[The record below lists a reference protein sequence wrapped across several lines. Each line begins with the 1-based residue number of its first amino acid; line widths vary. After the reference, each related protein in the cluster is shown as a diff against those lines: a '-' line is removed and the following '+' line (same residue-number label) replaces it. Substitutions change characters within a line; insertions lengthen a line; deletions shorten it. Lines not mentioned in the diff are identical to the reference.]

1 MNNKEIAKLFSEL
14 ADLMEL
20 QNENPF
26 KIKSYRN
33 AYVSLRKIDTP
44 LNTLSQPE
52 MEVLP
57 GVGKAIAEKIAQIV
71 STGKMPT
78 LEKYRALV
86 PEGVREML
94 KVHGLGP
101 KKIDVIWR
109 KLGIESPGELLYAC
123 DENRLVEL
131 PGFGTKTQEDV
142 KSKLAFYFN
151 ASGKYLYPKVAET
164 LQTLLNELNEKNPRL
179 NIQFT
184 GELRRKCQIIDKI
197 ELVCNDVPDLLN
209 VLAHLGD
216 IAENYEGNL
225 ILSREDF
232 DEIMIIPASEDSF
245 GTVLFETTGP
255 PEFVEKFRS
264 HFQVPKSIVDESAVF
279 EAAQLDYF
287 PPVLRDNDF
296 EVDSFLKDNK
306 LKQLIEYKDIKG
318 IVHNH
323 STWSD
328 GIHTLREMSEHV
340 KSNGFEYF
348 VISDHSKSA
357 FYANGLSVERVRAQW
372 DEIEALNKE
381 YSDFKIYKSIESDIL
396 SDGSLDYPDEVL
408 AGFDLVIA
416 SVHSNLNMDIDK
428 AMKRLI
434 TAVENPF
441 TRILGH
447 PTGRLLLA
455 RKGYPVDHARLID
468 ACAANN
474 VAIELNANPLRLDLD
489 WSWIPYAM
497 QKSVLIAI
505 NPDAHNKSGIFDIR
519 FGINAAQKGG
529 LTADACLNTMSRS
542 QFEHWL
548 HNK

>member
-33 AYVSLRKIDTP
+33 AHVSLRKIDTP
-44 LNTLSQPE
+44 LNTLSQTE

-57 GVGKAIAEKIAQIV
+57 GVGKAIAEKITQIV

-151 ASGKYLYPKVAET
+151 ASGKYLYPKVSET
-164 LQTLLNELNEKNPRL
+164 IQTILDELNEKYPRL

-184 GELRRKCQIIDKI
+184 GELCRKCQIIEKI

-209 VLAHLGD
+209 ILAQLGD
-216 IAENYEGNL
+216 VAENYEGNL

-232 DEIMIIPASEDSF
+232 DEIIIIPASEDSF

-255 PEFVEKFRS
+255 SEFVEKFRS
-264 HFQVPKSIVDESAVF
+264 HYQVPKNIADESAVF

-296 EVDSFLKDNK
+296 EVDNFLKDK
-306 LKQLIEYKDIKG
+306 KTIQLIEYKDIKG

-328 GIHTLREMSEHV
+328 GIHTLHEMSEHV

-357 FYANGLSVERVRAQW
+357 FYANGLSEERVRAQW
-372 DEIEALNKE
+372 NEIESLNKE
-381 YSDFKIYKSIESDIL
+381 YMDFKIYKSIESDIL

-529 LTADACLNTMSRS
+529 LTADACLNSMSRS
-542 QFEHWL
+542 RFEHWL